1 VKPNGQKELFAKQP
15 LVMNG
20 ALAACV
26 LPGVAQ
32 NQSKTPFQC
41 LLPLFRSRGVLR
53 CSRFAAAITGQIH
66 NCSGIVFGIPAGHV
80 GRYASHLGDS
90 ATQCLLLP
98 LSDFHRAVFPQ
109 AHNMSERLSQI
120 TYEALPS
127 EVRPLADDILKVS
140 SAALGG
146 PYNALLR
153 SPDMARRAF
162 DFLDYLRFKTSVNK
176 RLNEWAI
183 LIQARISNAQYE
195 WWAHERIARKAGLSD
210 AVMRE
215 LQQCQRPQSMQ
226 ADERLVYDYCVQL
239 SLNHRVSDDLWQEAV
254 SQMGEQAVV
263 DLTVLSG
270 TYVMVSMLLNATQ
283 VGIPD
288 GSPEPLQVLSP
299 LEIRQ
304 RLLA

>member
-1 VKPNGQKELFAKQP
+1 
-15 LVMNG
+15 M
-20 ALAACV
+20 
-26 LPGVAQ
+26 
-32 NQSKTPFQC
+32 T
-41 LLPLFRSRGVLR
+41 
-53 CSRFAAAITGQIH
+53 
-66 NCSGIVFGIPAGHV
+66 
-80 GRYASHLGDS
+80 
-90 ATQCLLLP
+90 
-98 LSDFHRAVFPQ
+98 
-109 AHNMSERLSQI
+109 ERLSQI
-120 TYEALPS
+120 RYEDLAAD
-127 EVRPLADDILKVS
+127 VRPLADDILKVS

-162 DFLDYLRFKTSVNK
+162 DFLDYLRFRTSVNK
-176 RLNEWAI
+176 RLNEFAI

-210 AVMRE
+210 AVMRD
-215 LQQCQRPQSMQ
+215 LQQCRRPSTMQ

-239 SLNHRVSDDLWQEAV
+239 SLNHRVPDGLWQEAV
-254 SQMGEQAVV
+254 AAMGEQAVV

-288 GSPEPLQVLSP
+288 GGEAPLQVMAP
-299 LEIRQ
+299 QDIRQ